1 MWVYC
6 CNFIADIQNSE
17 FQTDFFL
24 ANKIQGLTHL
34 DQGSNPRLQVLL
46 FKQSLLIVSRNP
58 ASSLLQGPICGECLP
73 THCNRKKYHVLNMA
87 LCIQVL
93 CIVATVPLKGASLTS
108 PLNHFKSSLPLH
120 FLGILL
126 PSSLKLRT
134 TSWTNFILC
143 WSKSIPLLKLSCL
156 PLSLPKNIA
165 QAVLFGFCAKSLLAV
180 QWSHEGI
187 NLTAHYSSQQRE
199 RKKTRGRKS
208 RTNREGGGKAEGQE
222 KKTAAESTR
231 SQVVL
236 PRD

>member
-1 MWVYC
+1 MTSKLSNILLVFFFKEILIPTLNQLFNLMTLRKQYYLELIIKVPTMWVYC

-93 CIVATVPLKGASLTS
+93 CIVAP
-108 PLNHFKSSLPLH
+108 
-120 FLGILL
+120 
-126 PSSLKLRT
+126 
-134 TSWTNFILC
+134 
-143 WSKSIPLLKLSCL
+143 
-156 PLSLPKNIA
+156 
-165 QAVLFGFCAKSLLAV
+165 
-180 QWSHEGI
+180 
-187 NLTAHYSSQQRE
+187 
-199 RKKTRGRKS
+199 
-208 RTNREGGGKAEGQE
+208 
-222 KKTAAESTR
+222 
-231 SQVVL
+231 
-236 PRD
+236 